1 MAPAGGGGRGAA
13 RGLRAALA
21 VAAALVRAAL
31 SLSERYPAVSLLKQE
46 LHRQRQGPAAE
57 WAEQYAAECGETGPA
72 MGLGPAP
79 GWGWDGLGG
88 SPGGV
93 RVLSALPGV
102 PQSHTRPG
110 EPGISQ
116 NASLRDPGFVF
127 SPSRCVLFSSE
138 PEALGGSKEGFYS
151 SCFSLGWV

>member
-57 WAEQYAAECGETGPA
+57 WAEQYAAECGETGWGWA
-72 MGLGPAP
+72 RGPAAGRGGGAP
-79 GWGWDGLGG
+79 G
-88 SPGGV
+88 
-93 RVLSALPGV
+93 
-102 PQSHTRPG
+102 
-110 EPGISQ
+110 
-116 NASLRDPGFVF
+116 
-127 SPSRCVLFSSE
+127 
-138 PEALGGSKEGFYS
+138 
-151 SCFSLGWV
+151 SLGAGGIGGFTKP

>member
-57 WAEQYAAECGETGPA
+57 WAEQYAAECGETGWGWGWA
-72 MGLGPAP
+72 R
-79 GWGWDGLGG
+79 GWGWDRQRGG
-88 SPGGV
+88 KGEPRGCRGPSGPGGV
-93 RVLSALPGV
+93 G
-102 PQSHTRPG
+102 
-110 EPGISQ
+110 
-116 NASLRDPGFVF
+116 GFTK
-127 SPSRCVLFSSE
+127 P
-138 PEALGGSKEGFYS
+138 
-151 SCFSLGWV
+151 